1 MQISGLKPPPPPPPP
16 APPPEGIKE
25 FALTTPRTR
34 DRLLEPRSRKS
45 VCSARRLW
53 YQTDTSTTASGSP
66 EIIVSGARPE
76 TVKPKIINAVL
87 DLGMTLKND
96 TPIEVTAERPWKMTP
111 ESGVVTLLPDLDG
124 SAVVERR
131 TFSMTDS
138 SGGTRVMLDRYM
150 VRTSRL

>member
-1 MQISGLKPPPPPPPP
+1 M
-16 APPPEGIKE
+16 
-25 FALTTPRTR
+25 TP
-34 DRLLEPRSRKS
+34 
-45 VCSARRLW
+45 
-53 YQTDTSTTASGSP
+53 
-66 EIIVSGARPE
+66 
-76 TVKPKIINAVL
+76 
-87 DLGMTLKND
+87 KND

-150 VRTSRL
+150 VRTSRLGKEYVKPANNAPGLEKLQAMLDSVAPSLGTTTIDLPIANSHNPPPRISAPLTKLVTENLVRR